1 MKRLTLT
8 EVDRRLLKMNMRR
21 IGPYLGNGVPTC
33 AAPRF
38 FVGTGQVQRRIIS

>member
-1 MKRLTLT
+1 LTLMFFT
-8 EVDRRLLKMNMRR
+8 QAFA
-21 IGPYLGNGVPTC
+21 GQQQGC

>member
-1 MKRLTLT
+1 LGVLY
-8 EVDRRLLKMNMRR
+8 EHGWGVAEDFAQARRW
-21 IGPYLGNGVPTC
+21 YQQC